1 MSGQWWGM
9 RGTEPTDPAR
19 RARFAEV
26 FALVYEPVQRYVRRR
41 GGGSD
46 SDDIVAEALTVL
58 WRRLDDVPADAE
70 VPWALGIARR
80 CLANHRRS
88 VTRRNSLVERLVTS
102 PVDEPSTDHV
112 LDEALAV
119 LDPDQRELLRL
130 WAWEGLAPREI
141 AVVLGITANAAS
153 IRLHRA
159 RRELAEVL
167 GPRKTTAP
175 SGHRGARTTQE
186 HR

>member
-1 MSGQWWGM
+1 
-9 RGTEPTDPAR
+9 
-19 RARFAEV
+19 
-26 FALVYEPVQRYVRRR
+26 
-41 GGGSD
+41 
-46 SDDIVAEALTVL
+46 
-58 WRRLDDVPADAE
+58 
-70 VPWALGIARR
+70 
-80 CLANHRRS
+80 
-88 VTRRNSLVERLVTS
+88 VTRRNTLVERLVTS

-112 LDEALAV
+112 LDEALAL
-119 LDPDQRELLRL
+119 LDHDQRELLRL

-159 RRELAEVL
+159 RRELADVL

-175 SGHRGARTTQE
+175 CGHSGARTTQE